1 MASWCAPHGP
11 NRDVVRVPTTLREAC
26 AGRAVVQFVKVPR
39 TGDVCALKFFASRA
53 AFEGERRLYMHS
65 TAGRFMP
72 TVLAFEPNEDGR
84 FCDPFDNPMPPC
96 IVMEKGELLTERSP
110 LAADDAAT
118 TAQVCSPPC
127 AAVDV
132 ARACVLQRW
141 MVTANCYSTAYGKQ
155 MTRIPFG

>member
-1 MASWCAPHGP
+1 M
-11 NRDVVRVPTTLREAC
+11 
-26 AGRAVVQFVKVPR
+26 QFVKLPR

-53 AFEGERRLYMHS
+53 DFEDERRLYLHS

-72 TVLAFEPNEDGR
+72 TVLAFEPNDDGR

-118 TAQVCSPPC
+118 IAQVCSSR
-127 AAVDV
+127 
-132 ARACVLQRW
+132 RA
-141 MVTANCYSTAYGKQ
+141 MVQLRA
-155 MTRIPFG
+155 PVHV